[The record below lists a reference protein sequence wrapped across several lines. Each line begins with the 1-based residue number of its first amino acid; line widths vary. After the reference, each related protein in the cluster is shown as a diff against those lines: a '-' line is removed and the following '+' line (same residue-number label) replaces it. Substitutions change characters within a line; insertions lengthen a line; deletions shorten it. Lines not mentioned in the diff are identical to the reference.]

1 MGIGSVEVEIM
12 KIVVSLGPSEL
23 SVIQSWPCDG
33 VHKKRVDYIS
43 TYELTLNNDSIE
55 TIVHLLLLI
64 QYARLKI
71 KD

>member
-1 MGIGSVEVEIM
+1 MGRGSVEVEIM

-23 SVIQSWPCDG
+23 SVIQSCPCYG
-33 VHKKRVDYIS
+33 VRKKRDDYIS
-43 TYELTLNNDSIE
+43 THEPTLNNDSIK